1 MNVTGT
7 KLPIIVLS
15 VGLDLIPWIADAQA
29 PDTRSTFEVVAI
41 TPSKPSSEGIN
52 IRSDASGTLHVEN
65 ATLKN
70 LIQFC
75 YEVTDD
81 RITGGPKWMD
91 ADRFDIAAKPE
102 TRSRP
107 EHVLLMMQRLLAD
120 RFQLVLHRES
130 KEARVYE
137 LVVAK
142 AGPKLREPKDD
153 QEPGLQGQKGRITAR
168 ATPMAIFARYLS
180 QRLGQPVVDKTGL
193 PGSYDFTLQ
202 YEPDGANDAAAAGPS
217 IFAALQEQLGLRL
230 QPGKGPVDV
239 LVVDRAE
246 KPSDN

>member
-1 MNVTGT
+1 
-7 KLPIIVLS
+7 
-15 VGLDLIPWIADAQA
+15 
-29 PDTRSTFEVVAI
+29 
-41 TPSKPSSEGIN
+41 
-52 IRSDASGTLHVEN
+52 
-65 ATLKN
+65 
-70 LIQFC
+70 
-75 YEVTDD
+75 
-81 RITGGPKWMD
+81 MD

-107 EHVLLMMQRLLAD
+107 EEVLLMMQRLLAD
-120 RFQLVLHRES
+120 RFQLALHRES

-153 QEPGLQGQKGRITAR
+153 AEAGLQGQKGRITAR
-168 ATPMAIFARYLS
+168 ATPLAILARYLS

-193 PGSYDFTLQ
+193 LGRYDFTLQ
-202 YEPDGANDAAAAGPS
+202 YEADGANDPAAAGPS
-217 IFAALQEQLGLRL
+217 IFTAIEEQLGLRL
-230 QPGKGPVDV
+230 QPGKGPVDI